1 MRKIMLTFSIFCM
14 MILML
19 FEPKVCIEGA
29 TFGLLLWFQKVLPSL
44 LPFMIL
50 INLLC
55 ALGIL
60 FKLSDFLTPIT
71 QRLFKLSGTGFLV
84 FILGLISGYPMG
96 AKLAK
101 NLLEQGQMSY
111 QEAQKSLCYSCN
123 CGPLFIVGTVGTLML
138 GNPSLGY
145 FLLLI
150 HLASAFIMLLLSRF
164 YTLDTPKTRLQKDT
178 STPTTLSVSSAFT
191 SSVQNAM
198 DTIVYVGG
206 YIIFFSVIAYLLADS
221 SFYMRFATF
230 ISQLL
235 GIDTQLIHTFFLSTL
250 EFSSGS
256 ARLSSTLPLSIT
268 LLALISAVIAFG
280 GFCVVFQSQH
290 VLQGSNLSISPYIC
304 SKIFQ
309 AIIAYILTFILAPL
323 LSTAPTLGNSF
334 SSLKWYTLL
343 ILILITA
350 ASLFRI
356 LSKSIS
362 RFRSLSSAP

>member
-1 MRKIMLTFSIFCM
+1 MRKLLMTLSIFCM

-19 FEPKVCIEGA
+19 YEPKVCIEGA

-60 FKLSDFLTPIT
+60 FKLSDLLSPIT
-71 QRLFKLSGTGFLV
+71 TKLFKLSGTGFLV

-101 NLLEQGQMSY
+101 NLLAQGQMSY
-111 QEAQKSLCYSCN
+111 AEAQKSLCYSCN
-123 CGPLFIVGTVGTLML
+123 CGPLFIVGTIGTLML
-138 GNPSLGY
+138 GHTSAGY
-145 FLLLI
+145 FLLLV
-150 HLASAFIMLLLSRF
+150 HLSSAFIMLLLSRF
-164 YTLDTPKTRLQKDT
+164 YVSDEPRLPIQKHSDN
-178 STPTTLSVSSAFT
+178 STLSLSSAFT

-221 SFYMRFATF
+221 SLYLKLTNF
-230 ISQLL
+230 L
-235 GIDTQLIHTFFLSTL
+235 GNLVGTDGKLIHTFFLSTL

-256 ARLSSTLPLSIT
+256 ARLTEALPLSIT
-268 LLALISAVIAFG
+268 LLALISAIIAFG

-290 VLQGSNLSISPYIC
+290 VLQGSNLSMHPYMC
-304 SKIFQ
+304 SKILQ
-309 AIIAYILTFILAPL
+309 AIIAYILTFILAPFFKITQGFNAM
-323 LSTAPTLGNSF
+323 ST
-334 SSLKWYTLL
+334 SLKWYILLVL
-343 ILILITA
+343 ILIIA
-350 ASLFRI
+350 ACLFKM
-356 LSKSIS
+356 LSKTSS
-362 RFRSLSSAP
+362 RLSALSSQ

>member
-1 MRKIMLTFSIFCM
+1 MRKIIITLSIFCM

-19 FEPKVCIEGA
+19 YEPKVCIEGA

-60 FKLSDFLTPIT
+60 FKMSDFFSPIT

-101 NLLEQGQMSY
+101 NLLDQGQLSY
-111 QEAQKSLCYSCN
+111 HEAQKSLCYSCN
-123 CGPLFIVGTVGTLML
+123 CGPLFIVGTIGTLML
-138 GNPSLGY
+138 GHTSLGY
-145 FLLLI
+145 FLLLV

-164 YTLDTPKTRLQKDT
+164 YTLNEPQNYTRKQ
-178 STPTTLSVSSAFT
+178 SSMPTLSLSSAFT

-206 YIIFFSVIAYLLADS
+206 YIIFFSVITYLLADS
-221 SFYMRFATF
+221 SFYMKFT
-230 ISQLL
+230 SLL
-235 GIDTQLIHTFFLSTL
+235 SHLIQIDTKLIHTFFLSTL

-256 ARLSSTLPLSIT
+256 ARLIATLPLNIT
-268 LLALISAVIAFG
+268 LLALISTVIAFG

-290 VLQGSNLSISPYIC
+290 VLQGSNLSISPYMYA
-304 SKIFQ
+304 KILQ
-309 AIIAYILTFILAPL
+309 AIIAYILTFILSPVLNIPQVSNPML
-323 LSTAPTLGNSF
+323 LSI
-334 SSLKWYTLL
+334 KWYILL
-343 ILILITA
+343 ILMIIIT
-350 ASLFRI
+350 ASLFKM
-356 LSKSIS
+356 LSKSPS
-362 RFRSLSSAP
+362 RLKSLSSTS